1 MMALPLGI
9 VLALVAMF
17 CWGFGDFF
25 IQKSTR
31 KFGDWETLFIIAI
44 FGVIILFPFVFKDFS
59 EIFNFQSKGF
69 IVLLIAS
76 IVLLFAAILDFEAL
90 KKGKLSVVEPIYS
103 LEIPIASILA
113 YFLIN
118 EAVSTYQ
125 IRLIILLVAG
135 LFLVSFK
142 TTHFSKSNWFEK
154 GVILVL
160 LGTIFMGTANFFFG
174 LGARIYNPISINWFV
189 SLFLVLISFFYLLS
203 KNKIKKM
210 FKDIKKN
217 KEFIFKM
224 CVLDNAAWIAFAF
237 ALVLTPIA
245 IATALSESYIVIAVL
260 LGTYVNKEP
269 LHKHQKIGLVLAII
283 SAVLLSFSV

>member
-9 VLALVAMF
+9 ILALAAMF

-125 IRLIILLVAG
+125 IRVIILLVAG

-160 LGTIFMGTANFFFG
+160 LGTIFMGA
-174 LGARIYNPISINWFV
+174 
-189 SLFLVLISFFYLLS
+189 
-203 KNKIKKM
+203 
-210 FKDIKKN
+210 
-217 KEFIFKM
+217 
-224 CVLDNAAWIAFAF
+224 
-237 ALVLTPIA
+237 
-245 IATALSESYIVIAVL
+245 
-260 LGTYVNKEP
+260 
-269 LHKHQKIGLVLAII
+269 
-283 SAVLLSFSV
+283 